1 MSALQKIMRFKK
13 DLEGITTARAQKE
26 GALAERRRDLIELCG
41 TDDVME
47 ARDTLKELRDE
58 LAEVEAQL
66 TAALTGFEE
75 QYADFIN

>member
-1 MSALQKIMRFKK
+1 
-13 DLEGITTARAQKE
+13 
-26 GALAERRRDLIELCG
+26 
-41 TDDVME
+41 ME